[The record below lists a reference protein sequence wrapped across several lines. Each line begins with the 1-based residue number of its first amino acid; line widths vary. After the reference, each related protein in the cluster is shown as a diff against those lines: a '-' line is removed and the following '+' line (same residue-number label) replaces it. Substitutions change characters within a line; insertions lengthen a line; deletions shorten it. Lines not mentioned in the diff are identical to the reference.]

1 MDGSWV
7 SQTSRNCDYEPLTV
21 AVAAAVA
28 VVAAASVVSVQQM
41 P

>member
-1 MDGSWV
+1 MHQP
-7 SQTSRNCDYEPLTV
+7 QTQKQPDIPHFSV
-21 AVAAAVA
+21 AAAAVAAAVA

>member
-21 AVAAAVA
+21 AVAAVA